1 MNTNE
6 DVGDFRVQLS
16 NSSGTLLVKD
26 IGYANRWLSSSSS
39 SSSPSSSSSSYPLS
53 PLHRYDVI
61 DSALPYSAGEQL
73 KMCLLV
79 KTSLGRI
86 RRFNINHHRHHHQH
100 HRHHHCDYR
109 HHHHHHDQVAAGPVS
124 GSWTVQFLHPT
135 YPHLKFSC
143 YGITFTLFLLKLIF
157 FANVLFPWLGTSSF
171 PFGIEHWLNT
181 LSHLM
186 YTLDLMSI
194 MTCNHLP
201 EHYIYMIF

>member
-26 IGYANRWLSSSSS
+26 IGYANRWLS
-39 SSSPSSSSSSYPLS
+39 SSSSSSYPLS

-86 RRFNINHHRHHHQH
+86 RRFNINHHCHHHHHHCHHHQH
-100 HRHHHCDYR
+100 HR

-135 YPHLKFSC
+135 YPTLKFSC
-143 YGITFTLFLLKLIF
+143 YGIIFTLFLLKLIF
-157 FANVLFPWLGTSSF
+157 FANDLFPWLGNSF
-171 PFGIEHWLNT
+171 PLE
-181 LSHLM
+181 
-186 YTLDLMSI
+186 
-194 MTCNHLP
+194 
-201 EHYIYMIF
+201 

>member
-26 IGYANRWLSSSSS
+26 IGYANRWLS
-39 SSSPSSSSSSYPLS
+39 SSSSSSYPLS

-86 RRFNINHHRHHHQH
+86 RRFNINHQRHHHQ
-100 HRHHHCDYR
+100 
-109 HHHHHHDQVAAGPVS
+109 HHDQVAAGPVS

-157 FANVLFPWLGTSSF
+157 FANVLFPWLGISSF

-181 LSHLM
+181 LPHLM

-194 MTCNHLP
+194 MTCNRLP